1 MTKRAEAAAAQEV
14 VWQLVARVHQ
24 HNLKVDVEALRSA
37 SAKATLASL
46 VQEGVLD
53 EWDVEHRLLLWQGE
67 YLRRALQE
75 HCATLPGAASH
86 A

>member
-1 MTKRAEAAAAQEV
+1 MTKRAAAAAAQEV
-14 VWQLVARVHQ
+14 VWQLVGRLNEHNQRVDIE
-24 HNLKVDVEALRSA
+24 VLRAA

-53 EWDVEHRLLLWQGE
+53 EWDVEHRLMLWQGE

-75 HCATLPGAASH
+75 RCTTPATMG
-86 A
+86 